1 MRPQRSQAFQS
12 DASRKLDRLELIAAL
27 LERDA
32 SHHRAW
38 VAELSG
44 LTPTRQRRSKRAM
57 ATWSK
62 LVIAGTAGVRATRRL
77 AVAIVTSKR
86 LHAGIWEA
94 YVFIVD
100 FAVVFGAI
108 LAGMAILAIAV
119 MIAMKFKSTFVSQV
133 GDMSTKL
140 GGNLNSTIDKAFEQ

>member
-44 LTPTRQRRSKRAM
+44 LTPTAPRRFKRVM
-57 ATWSK
+57 PNWGK
-62 LVIAGTAGVRATRRL
+62 LVVAGVASTRATRRL

-86 LHAGIWEA
+86 LHAALREA
-94 YVFIVD
+94 YDFSFD
-100 FAVVFGAI
+100 FAVVLGVAI
-108 LAGMAILAIAV
+108 TGLLILTAALLLAAPPG
-119 MIAMKFKSTFVSQV
+119 
-133 GDMSTKL
+133 
-140 GGNLNSTIDKAFEQ
+140 

>member
-38 VAELSG
+38 VAELSSS
-44 LTPTRQRRSKRAM
+44 TPTRPRRFKRVMPNWGKFA
-57 ATWSK
+57 
-62 LVIAGTAGVRATRRL
+62 VAGVAGARATSGL

-86 LHAGIWEA
+86 LRMALREA
-94 YVFIVD
+94 YDFIFD
-100 FAVVFGAI
+100 FSVVLGVAITGLAI
-108 LAGMAILAIAV
+108 LTAALILAAPP
-119 MIAMKFKSTFVSQV
+119 A
-133 GDMSTKL
+133 
-140 GGNLNSTIDKAFEQ
+140 

>member
-44 LTPTRQRRSKRAM
+44 LTPTRPRRSKRAM
-57 ATWSK
+57 ANWGK
-62 LVIAGTAGVRATRRL
+62 FAVAGIAGARATRRL
-77 AVAIVTSKR
+77 AVTIVTIVTSKR
-86 LHAGIWEA
+86 LRVAVREA
-94 YVFIVD
+94 HDFIVD
-100 FAVVFGAI
+100 FAVVLGVAI
-108 LAGMAILAIAV
+108 TGLVILTAALLLAAPPG
-119 MIAMKFKSTFVSQV
+119 
-133 GDMSTKL
+133 
-140 GGNLNSTIDKAFEQ
+140 

>member
-1 MRPQRSQAFQS
+1 MRPQRSQAFES

-44 LTPTRQRRSKRAM
+44 LTPTRQRRSKRAL
-57 ATWSK
+57 ANWSK
-62 LVIAGTAGVRATRRL
+62 LVVAGIDGARGTRHL

-86 LHAGIWEA
+86 LRAAVREA
-94 YVFIVD
+94 YDFIFD
-100 FAVVFGAI
+100 FAVVLGVAITGLAI
-108 LAGMAILAIAV
+108 LTAALLLAAPP
-119 MIAMKFKSTFVSQV
+119 A
-133 GDMSTKL
+133 
-140 GGNLNSTIDKAFEQ
+140 